1 MENRHM
7 VYESYYP
14 GYSDSADTLVLLHL
28 PSVALT
34 YYKREAGRLWDSQ
47 GQPVFL

>member
-14 GYSDSADTLVLLHL
+14 GYSDSADTLCCSICR
-28 PSVALT
+28 P
-34 YYKREAGRLWDSQ
+34 
-47 GQPVFL
+47 